1 MLQVTTECRDHE
13 GGWWI
18 GTLTDGIYYRSTPA
32 PWITNVPLTGIRT
45 ASRAGKKLLV
55 LGSERDL
62 LLFDTQQRRVVR
74 TLKAGC
80 GKCFDAMS
88 DEQGNMWVSTATGLY
103 RYADG

>member
-1 MLQVTTECRDHE
+1 M
-13 GGWWI
+13 
-18 GTLTDGIYYRSTPA
+18 
-32 PWITNVPLTGIRT
+32 TGIRT
-45 ASRAGKKLLV
+45 ASRAGKNLLV

-88 DEQGNMWVSTATGLY
+88 DEQGNVWVSTATGLY